1 MNAPIRHLRVAESG
15 LDLLH
20 RTRLKLA
27 CTLLLSERMEVT
39 LIAWDG
45 TGVDLLV
52 TGQET
57 PDLAAHRE
65 VPVLRIARDV
75 AVAAAGRLPHGA
87 TVRDINQQL
96 SALLA
101 RTSEGLPDGG
111 ASSAAPVLL
120 QRLAEADPRVIHLLQ
135 RGSMMLALEGRTRSL
150 WLPPG
155 MTLAELLPL
164 LDDPAWSSSE
174 LDDDTFQHQYS
185 YRLPH
190 CRSYEALYFQV
201 ARQRPALLPRAP
213 DEATSVQLRR
223 WPDLDG
229 EGVPADWLPAIA
241 QLHARPWR
249 AIALARACHLPH
261 DSVQFL
267 FSAAA
272 ASGLAS
278 YLETAVPPSA
288 RPAGNRDSRFLSW
301 VARRFGLLLGD
312 RA

>member
-101 RTSEGLPDGG
+101 RASEGLPDGG

-120 QRLAEADPRVIHLLQ
+120 QRLAEADPDVIHLLQ

-155 MTLAELLPL
+155 MALAELLPL

-190 CRSYEALYFQV
+190 CRSYETLYFQI

-249 AIALARACHLPH
+249 ATALARACHLPH

-267 FSAAA
+267 LSAAA

-278 YLETAVPPSA
+278 YLETVVPPSA

>member
-1 MNAPIRHLRVAESG
+1 MNAPIRHLQVAESG

-101 RTSEGLPDGG
+101 STPEHLPDAG

-190 CRSYEALYFQV
+190 CRSYEALYFKI

-213 DEATSVQLRR
+213 DEATSVQLRH
-223 WPDLDG
+223 WPDLDD

-241 QLHARPWR
+241 QLHSRPWR
-249 AIALARACHLPH
+249 ASALARACHLPH
-261 DSVQFL
+261 DSVQTL

-278 YLETAVPPSA
+278 HLETAVPLSPRPS
-288 RPAGNRDSRFLSW
+288 GSRDSRFLSW

>member
-1 MNAPIRHLRVAESG
+1 MNAPIRHLQIAEAG

-27 CTLLLSERMEVT
+27 CTLLLSERMEAT
-39 LIAWDG
+39 LVDWNG

-52 TGQET
+52 TSQHVPGQSAH
-57 PDLAAHRE
+57 PDM
-65 VPVLRIARDV
+65 PVLRIARDV
-75 AVAAAGRLPHGA
+75 SVAAPGRLPHGA

-101 RTSEGLPDGG
+101 SAPERTP
-111 ASSAAPVLL
+111 AAAAHGPVPILL
-120 QRLAEADPRVIHLLQ
+120 QRLTEADPGVIHLLQ
-135 RGSMMLALEGRTRSL
+135 RGSMMLALEGRTRCL
-150 WLPPG
+150 WLPTG
-155 MTLAELLPL
+155 MTLDDLLPL
-164 LDDPAWSSSE
+164 LDDPAWSFSV
-174 LDDDTFQHQYS
+174 LDAEAFQHQYS
-185 YRLPH
+185 YRLPQ
-190 CRSYEALYFQV
+190 CRSFESLYFRLAQH
-201 ARQRPALLPRAP
+201 RPALLPAP
-213 DEATSVQLRR
+213 PEEAASLQLSR

-229 EGVPADWLPAIA
+229 EGVPVAWLPAIA
-241 QLHARPWR
+241 RLHARPWR
-249 AIALARACHLPH
+249 ATALARACQLPH

-278 YLETAVPPSA
+278 YMEPAVPSSP
-288 RPAGNRDSRFLSW
+288 RNAGNRDSRFLSW

>member
-101 RTSEGLPDGG
+101 STPEHLPDAG

-213 DEATSVQLRR
+213 DEATSVQLLR

>member
-101 RTSEGLPDGG
+101 STPEHLPDAG

-249 AIALARACHLPH
+249 ATALARACHLPH